1 MVLTFRCRVATNVS
15 DYVTAVKVS
24 DASMKCSTH
33 AEAAVVGIA
42 SNVYEQ
48 LPLRVTYRT
57 TRISLRETNGTN
69 FYATETHHDLYTVS

>member
-1 MVLTFRCRVATNVS
+1 
-15 DYVTAVKVS
+15 
-24 DASMKCSTH
+24 MKCSTH

>member
-1 MVLTFRCRVATNVS
+1 
-15 DYVTAVKVS
+15 
-24 DASMKCSTH
+24 MKCSTH

-48 LPLRVTYRT
+48 LRVTYRT